1 MHSLITW
8 IAYGL
13 GALFAAACVVA
24 WWEHLGRD
32 GRRAEEP
39 GWDAPTRMRVSLD
52 VDLDD
57 MLAAATPH
65 GDVGER
71 RQALGSAISRMAGGH
86 RIQAYGDTAPMVL
99 TGDPVEARTD
109 AAMPRR
115 GRRDKLTAG
124 A

>member
-1 MHSLITW
+1 MQSLITW

-32 GRRAEEP
+32 SRRAEEP
-39 GWDAPTRMRVSLD
+39 GWDAPPRTRVSLD

-57 MLAAATPH
+57 LLAAVLPH

-71 RQALGSAISRMAGGH
+71 RQALGSAITRMASGH

-99 TGDPVEARTD
+99 TGTPADARPD
-109 AAMPRR
+109 AAPPRR
-115 GRRDKLTAG
+115 GRRDKLAAG

>member
-1 MHSLITW
+1 
-8 IAYGL
+8 
-13 GALFAAACVVA
+13 VVA

-39 GWDAPTRMRVSLD
+39 GWDAPIRARVSLD

-57 MLAAATPH
+57 WLAAATPH

-71 RQALGSAISRMAGGH
+71 RQALGSAITRMAGGH

-99 TGDPVEARTD
+99 TGAPAETGPD
-109 AAMPRR
+109 AAVPRR
-115 GRRDKLTAG
+115 GQRDKLAAG